1 MEKYAILF
9 PGQGSQSVG
18 MLDAF
23 EADYATVLGDVFR
36 PASNVLNEDLWAI
49 VSRDNQGLL
58 SQTQYTQPALL
69 AASYALWLIWQKTVK
84 AKPSFLA
91 GHSLGEYTA
100 LVCAEAIVFEDAIA
114 LVSLRGRLMQQA
126 VPEGVG
132 AMAAIVGL
140 SDDAVAALCQRA
152 SKEGVVSPANYNA
165 IGQVV
170 ISGHKEAV
178 LYAIEQAKIE
188 GAKIA
193 KLLEVSV
200 PSHCALMKPAAEALG
215 DALERIAIHAPRYP
229 IIHNASVDIVE
240 HPDDIR
246 QRLVEQLYQPVR
258 WVETVQRLVAEGVSL
273 GVECGPGNVLTGLNK
288 RIEKNLKNVMLKDP
302 NSFNDAIKEMT

>member
-18 MLDAF
+18 MLNAF
-23 EADYATVLGDVFR
+23 EENYTAVLGNVFR
-36 PASNVLNEDLWAI
+36 PASKVLNEDLWEI
-49 VSRDNQGLL
+49 ISHDSRGLL
-58 SQTQYTQPALL
+58 DQTQYTQPALL
-69 AASYALWLIWQKTVK
+69 AASYVMWLIWQKT
-84 AKPSFLA
+84 ATTKPSFLA

-100 LVCAEAIVFEDAIA
+100 LVCAEALVFEDAIA
-114 LVSLRGRLMQQA
+114 LVALRGRLMQQA

-140 SDDAVAALCQRA
+140 SDEAVTNLCQRA

-178 LYAIEQAKIE
+178 LYAIEEAKIG

-193 KLLEVSV
+193 KLLTVSV

-215 DALERIAIHAPRYP
+215 NALERTPIHTPRYP
-229 IIHNASVDIVE
+229 IIHNATVDIVD

-246 QRLVEQLYQPVR
+246 LRLVEQLYQPVR
-258 WVETVQRLVAEGVSL
+258 WVETVQRLVAEGATL
-273 GVECGPGNVLTGLNK
+273 ALECGPGNVLTGLNK
-288 RIEKNLKNVMLKDP
+288 RIDKDLKSLALKDP
-302 NSFNDAIKEMT
+302 NCFNEAIEEIK